1 MKKTSYYIGF
11 TILAWICIS
20 CRNGDITC
28 DNNVNLDS
36 VFFEWEHKTDSIM
49 AKIHTYDSSCVYLM
63 YGDTQRHDEQY
74 YMENEVIRERECL
87 MKSALPILINT
98 TDTVL
103 IVEKYGLEA
112 NVIDVFSNG
121 TKYSYRINPE
131 NHLPHYVSIVSTN
144 LSDVISSV
152 EKGFYVCYSQG
163 MIYNLCCI
171 TLITKQDENPKIEVL
186 ALTINDILYSESE
199 K

>member
-1 MKKTSYYIGF
+1 MKKTSFYIGF
-11 TILAWICIS
+11 AILTWIFIS
-20 CRNGDITC
+20 CRNGCITC
-28 DNNVNLDS
+28 DNNANLDS
-36 VFFEWEHKTDSIM
+36 VFFEWKHETDSIM
-49 AKIHTYDSSCVYLM
+49 ARIHTYDSSCVYLM

-74 YMENEVIRERECL
+74 YMENVIKERERL
-87 MKSALPILINT
+87 MRSVLPILINT
-98 TDTVL
+98 TDTSLV
-103 IVEKYGLEA
+103 IEKYSVEA
-112 NVIDVFSNG
+112 NIIDIFCDG
-121 TKYSYRINPE
+121 TKYSYRFNSE
-131 NHLPHYVSIVSTN
+131 KHLPYCVSIVPTN

-171 TLITKQDENPKIEVL
+171 TLITKQDESPKTEVL